1 MDTYHKRWEVKLRE
15 VRSTI
20 LTMAGRG
27 DISAGAGFVQE
38 VSPREIVL
46 FVPNRS
52 LDRGAFV
59 LGAAP
64 QTDKR

>member
-1 MDTYHKRWEVKLRE
+1 
-15 VRSTI
+15 
-20 LTMAGRG
+20 MAGRG